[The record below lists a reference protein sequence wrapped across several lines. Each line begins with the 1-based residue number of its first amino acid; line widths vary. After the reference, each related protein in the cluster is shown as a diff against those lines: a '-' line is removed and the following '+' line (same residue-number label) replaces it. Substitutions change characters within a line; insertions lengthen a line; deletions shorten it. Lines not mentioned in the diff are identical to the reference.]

1 MLFEGVGVDEE
12 GGSGGVGGGGE
23 ICDQVSQNSV
33 DLMQKGMPA

>member
-12 GGSGGVGGGGE
+12 GGSGEVGGGE